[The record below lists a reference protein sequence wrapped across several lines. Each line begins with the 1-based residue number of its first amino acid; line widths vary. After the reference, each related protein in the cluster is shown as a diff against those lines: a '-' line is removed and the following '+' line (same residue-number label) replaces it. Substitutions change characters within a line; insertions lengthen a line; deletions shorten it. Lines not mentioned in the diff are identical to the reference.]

1 MAHIFPK
8 DPVDGQIE
16 EIVNQED
23 GTVFV
28 YRYNESQNTWELKGQ
43 GLDFDTNNIIIYTD
57 DVLTR
62 TNTPRPPQT
71 RWPADFNT
79 VANQREVNWQIFDEV
94 NYKPHVMESFSP
106 PINRPDLNPIEKGD
120 MWVDNSYVHV
130 YDGASWVQ
138 LFDKRDF
145 DADQERQDN
154 IINELTQYI
163 QSLIEGS
170 PDGEYLPLAGGIMT
184 GAVQYSSTPY
194 NGLTVFGKAGSTN
207 NNTSIVFR
215 AENGGSFSEPVVI
228 VGVEPTADNHA
239 VTKKYVD
246 DIAIELEEEID
257 AIAPSV
263 ERGVWAFNLG
273 GLASSRGQLSMYDN
287 DYSNVGNPIG
297 IFKQAKS
304 IWLNEEDNA
313 GTPHGFDNVEAGN
326 LLELFVEGE
335 ADYGLFE
342 VVDVHDETNGAA
354 QWWVIEVNFV
364 RALSD
369 TSLASN
375 GDNIRLKIFSAPS
388 GGTADGFVLKS
399 GDTMEGP
406 GPLTIKTN
414 KASNDYNNPGSNTA
428 YIKFQNDKGDGSSNN
443 INLYRSGPEQTLI
456 AGGGF
461 MVRGH
466 IWSSGHYYAFN
477 GSTTRFPSLRL
488 DENEGKL
495 AWGSSTG
502 YAKLKWNTR
511 GISEITFNNS
521 IGETGQVPTKTDA
534 GIEWVTPGQVLTDWD
549 LINVNNKN
557 WGNEFYH
564 NALTTGFGG
573 YNSNGAEYNGQSNY
587 GIFISDSMLE
597 KLLKEDYPD
606 KEINIDKW
614 VKYWTGEGTIELNI
628 GSSGASGTSLTR
640 TLTEVKRVNYN
651 NDGRYPGVK
660 FMWTSEDSLSFYTR
674 YIKFV
679 KTAGAFEAGEV
690 NTIQV
695 PASNILYYTGSYTP
709 SREEDVNDSTVYWL
723 DRNGNISN
731 STPSNGA
738 FFPWAWIK
746 ENYPWMT
753 GLNIMDGLGVSGIYS
768 ASGNAKSLLDPTET
782 FNSFPAYV
790 NAREF
795 NGVRGIGVWSDNQ
808 MASNDR
814 IQLWGLQEAFEYYT
828 INN

>member
-1 MAHIFPK
+1 MAVDFPS
-8 DPVDGQIE
+8 PAVDGQLYPAAGAPPLENGRVYVYDAAAGIWNLVDGFGVSGEFLGRYGDTVDDADAPVIYDWNEPVTFQHGPTDFSKSTVKIE
-16 EIVNQED
+16 SAKIAIESDNDMDVFAPNGDLNISIDGGTLGIGGFQELIFDYD
-23 GTVFV
+23 GTKLVGDIKD
-28 YRYNESQNTWELKGQ
+28 ST
-43 GLDFDTNNIIIYTD
+43 
-57 DVLTR
+57 
-62 TNTPRPPQT
+62 
-71 RWPADFNT
+71 
-79 VANQREVNWQIFDEV
+79 
-94 NYKPHVMESFSP
+94 H
-106 PINRPDLNPIEKGD
+106 EKHI
-120 MWVDNSYVHV
+120 VD
-130 YDGASWVQ
+130 
-138 LFDKRDF
+138 
-145 DADQERQDN
+145 
-154 IINELTQYI
+154 
-163 QSLIEGS
+163 
-170 PDGEYLPLAGGIMT
+170 
-184 GAVQYSSTPY
+184 
-194 NGLTVFGKAGSTN
+194 
-207 NNTSIVFR
+207 
-215 AENGGSFSEPVVI
+215 
-228 VGVEPTADNHA
+228 
-239 VTKKYVD
+239 KKYVD
-246 DIAIELEEEID
+246 ERDAILHNEIIELEEEID

-342 VVDVHDETNGAA
+342 VVDVHDETNGVAS
-354 QWWVIEVNFV
+354 WWVIEVNFV

-388 GGTADGFVLKS
+388 GGTADEFVLKA
-399 GDTMEGP
+399 GDSMTGRLQLERELDKVDFKTPTAITDASISFANTKLNGAKYVASIFQP
-406 GPLTIKTN
+406 GADTSLSCSNSFYAKTL
-414 KASNDYNNPGSNTA
+414 YT
-428 YIKFQNDKGDGSSNN
+428 SNN
-443 INLYRSGPEQTLI
+443 FYGYYEKTEADGRKTRESKYPRMSFFSDINDPTDRNKDYG
-456 AGGGF
+456 
-461 MVRGH
+461 V
-466 IWSSGHYYAFN
+466 
-477 GSTTRFPSLRL
+477 
-488 DENEGKL
+488 
-495 AWGSSTG
+495 
-502 YAKLKWNTR
+502 LK
-511 GISEITFNNS
+511 FNNS
-521 IGETGQVPTKTDA
+521 DRLIWNKSGGNIQNDNGMVL
-534 GIEWVTPGQVLTDWD
+534 EWNSSYGYLWLPKVGNTALTWGKDGVVVFRDSYGSFGTPGQVLTRTTDANYMQWAEPATAGQVLTNWD
-549 LINVNNKN
+549 LVNSNNKN

-660 FMWTSEDSLSFYTR
+660 LMWADQDSLSFYTR

-768 ASGNAKSLLDPTET
+768 ASGNAKSLLDPTKT

-790 NAREF
+790 NPREF

-814 IQLWGLQEAFEYYT
+814 IQLWGLQEAFEY
-828 INN
+828 